1 MMIPDDIWRE
11 HIYKLIFSNCIY
23 QINNSTK
30 DEYQMILLKPHFD
43 GWDIFYYNLCCNYI
57 I

>member
-1 MMIPDDIWRE
+1 MIPDDIWRE